1 MNAREVMRRA
11 FRETVGIPEGD
22 YFRSDVFDAQLD
34 ALAAAGFVV
43 VACPPGG
50 RVVVD
55 RTEKPCVKCKGT
67 GEAHITRTCPVCGG
81 SGVVEATTIHGLEP
95 AGFFRFVVSDVRGVT
110 GEVTGVSGQW
120 ADPSDVPVYRLV
132 ALPEETPVSDET
144 VFVVQWAKDYSDHPP
159 VAVFRTEAEAEAW
172 AAPLNDEHEHYWVTE
187 VPLWRAADK
196 E

>member
-34 ALAAAGFVV
+34 ALAEAGFVV
-43 VACPPGG
+43 VACPPGS
-50 RVVVD
+50 RVVVS
-55 RTEKPCVKCKGT
+55 RESKPC
-67 GEAHITRTCPVCGG
+67 ETCHGIGRLARPCPPGIRSGSLVGRDVQPCEQCDG
-81 SGVVEATTIHGLEP
+81 SGVVEATTTYGLEP
-95 AGFFRFVVSDVRGVT
+95 VT
-110 GEVTGVSGQW
+110 RKVPGE
-120 ADPSDVPVYRLV
+120 ARRVPIDGTFMLV